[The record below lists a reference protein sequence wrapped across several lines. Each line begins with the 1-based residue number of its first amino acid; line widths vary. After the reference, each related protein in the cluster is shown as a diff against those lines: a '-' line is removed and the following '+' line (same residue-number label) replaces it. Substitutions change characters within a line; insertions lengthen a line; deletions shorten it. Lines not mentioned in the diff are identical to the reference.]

1 MRPTARKNSSQEIE
15 VTVNADTDTDAVFD
29 PMAKLLPRASRS
41 WTKRVIKRL
50 VRMFRMVIII
60 AAVNVPL
67 YVMLLFK
74 DWIDQ

>member
-15 VTVNADTDTDAVFD
+15 VTVNADTDTDA
-29 PMAKLLPRASRS
+29 MAKLLPRASRS

-50 VRMFRMVIII
+50 VRTFRMVIII
-60 AAVNVPL
+60 AAVNLPL